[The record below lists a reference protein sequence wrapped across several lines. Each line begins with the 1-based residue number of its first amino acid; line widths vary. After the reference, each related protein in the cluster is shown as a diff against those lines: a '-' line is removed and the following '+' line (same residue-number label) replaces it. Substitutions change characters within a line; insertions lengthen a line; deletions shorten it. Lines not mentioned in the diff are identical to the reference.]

1 MCFVACLRF
10 FYVLML
16 QKTPNDVQLVDTYSE
31 YDEYDDDEYEHYDD
45 EDYYYGIEDEGSSG
59 SGGNTTIIHL

>member
-1 MCFVACLRF
+1 
-10 FYVLML
+10 ML